1 MGDLPGAQLI
11 STTAIAR
18 DDSLRD
24 KALRILRQ
32 AIVSGEIRAGELYSA
47 TALARRLGV
56 SVSPVREAMLT
67 LVNAGIMEP
76 VRNRGFRVAELSQGD
91 LDEIFELRL
100 FLEVPVVQSLAA
112 IDLTGEQARLDDLV
126 RATEVSAA
134 AGDVNSFLATDREF
148 HLALIELHG
157 NGRLASTV
165 ANLRDQTRLY
175 GLKDTNTHTLSTAA
189 AEHREIL
196 EALLAGDADRV
207 GNVLTRHLNHIRKE
221 WAASPQF

>member
-1 MGDLPGAQLI
+1 MI
-11 STTAIAR
+11 STTAIER
-18 DDSLRD
+18 DDSIRD

-32 AIVSGEIRAGELYSA
+32 AIVSGEIRSGELYSA

-76 VRNRGFRVAELSQGD
+76 VRNRGFRVAELSQDD
-91 LDEIFELRL
+91 LDEIFELRV

-112 IDLTGEQARLDDLV
+112 TDLTGAQDRLDELV

-134 AGDVNSFLATDREF
+134 DGDVNSFLAADREF
-148 HLALIELHG
+148 HLTLIELHG

-175 GLKDTNTHTLSTAA
+175 GLKDTNAHTLTEAA
-189 AEHREIL
+189 AEHRTIL

-207 GNVLTRHLNHIRKE
+207 GTVLTTHLDHVRKE
-221 WAASPQF
+221 WAAPPPQFS